1 MVHGLAVQ
9 LGGALELSSEIGTG
23 TTVTL
28 WLPVSTEPTEVV
40 GPAVLSNPT
49 TETRAA
55 TILVVDDDV
64 LIAMSTVEMLR
75 DLGHTAIEA
84 NSPKKALEILDTA
97 RQIDLMVTDQAMPGM
112 TGTEL
117 AEIAHRKRPDMSI
130 LLATGYADLPSG
142 QTTSLPR
149 LAKPY
154 QQSQLQEQISRLLGG
169 R

>member
-1 MVHGLAVQ
+1 
-9 LGGALELSSEIGTG
+9 
-23 TTVTL
+23 
-28 WLPVSTEPTEVV
+28 
-40 GPAVLSNPT
+40 
-49 TETRAA
+49 
-55 TILVVDDDV
+55 
-64 LIAMSTVEMLR
+64 MSTVEMLR